1 MTARIVTIRPDR
13 EVMTGQQLPY
23 FIGVSDETAGAT
35 GLSMNMVVIPPG
47 GAATPHMHL
56 GYETAIYLI
65 KGRVMTRYGEGLTEQ
80 VINEAGDFIYIPAA
94 LPHQPVNL
102 SDTETAVAIV
112 ARNDPRQEEMVALY
126 DPKDAG

>member
-1 MTARIVTIRPDR
+1 MTAKIVTIRPDR

-23 FIGVSDETAGAT
+23 FIGVSDATAGAA

-47 GAATPHMHL
+47 GSAIPHMHL

-65 KGRVMTRYGEGLTEQ
+65 KGRVMTRYGEGLAEQ
-80 VINEAGDFIYIPAA
+80 VVNEAGDFIYIPAA

-102 SDTETAVAIV
+102 SDTEAA
-112 ARNDPRQEEMVALY
+112 
-126 DPKDAG
+126 